1 MSEAERMSLLEEAH
15 RQHRAQ
21 LDQLTI
27 QLRQLTEWVGKRDPM
42 SSGRSLA
49 DRVRSLEVKET
60 QRVIDG
66 PDARRVERV
75 LRAVAV
81 ALEGSDDA

>member
-27 QLRQLTEWVGKRDPM
+27 QLRQLTEWVGKRDQM

-60 QRVIDG
+60 QRVIGG

-81 ALEGSDDA
+81 ALEGSDDD